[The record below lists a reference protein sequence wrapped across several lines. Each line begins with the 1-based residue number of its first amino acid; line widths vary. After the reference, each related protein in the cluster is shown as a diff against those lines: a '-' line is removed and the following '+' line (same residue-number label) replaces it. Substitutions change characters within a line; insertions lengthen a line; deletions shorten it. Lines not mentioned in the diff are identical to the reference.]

1 MNRSY
6 RGAWQKGVAAAVLLG
21 FVPFASACF
30 GSFNLTRKVYQFNK
44 SVSPDKWLRWLTF
57 LALNVIP
64 LYPFASLVD
73 AFFANS
79 VEFWTGSNP
88 ITAKLEPQTV
98 VGPNGEVASLI
109 PIENGARIVV
119 TEPSGALHTATLLR
133 EAPGVV
139 AAYDE
144 QGRLVQRLVGLDSD
158 APQLAAA
165 N

>member
-1 MNRSY
+1 MTRVFSGQG
-6 RGAWQKGVAAAVLLG
+6 RRAIAMAVLLA
-21 FVPFASACF
+21 FAPFASACF

-98 VGPNGEVASLI
+98 VGRNGEVASLI